1 MNGSK
6 MIAAV
11 CLAAALAGCAAAP
24 ALPALSGI
32 GASYTGSAPW
42 KYTSAEEQF
51 IEELK
56 NMDRSTMSLREF
68 DRKVADWEDETHFHK
83 SEEALERL
91 RHSYPDDKEDS
102 DFVQRTLQAS
112 FRESAAKHYGG
123 TCDRVTP
130 FCSDE
135 AVRVRQEDVFG
146 DAYTVF
152 TAEAGYVLHYRV
164 QDESKTTV
172 AQRDGLL
179 NDYRAAVQV
188 FLDGKTE
195 KQLLDQEAMEK
206 ALQAELKRLDRKFS
220 TDALPLSDT
229 ELDYYWAD
237 GPGSTEAT
245 AS

>member
-1 MNGSK
+1 MKIGK
-6 MIAAV
+6 MMAAA
-11 CLAAALAGCAAAP
+11 CLAAVLAGCAAAP

-32 GASYTGSAPW
+32 GASYTGPAQW
-42 KYTSAEEQF
+42 KYTPADEKLVQ
-51 IEELK
+51 ELK
-56 NMDRSTMSLREF
+56 KLDYETMSLAEF
-68 DRKVADWEDETHFHK
+68 DRKLADWEDETHFHQG
-83 SEEALERL
+83 EEAMERL
-91 RHSYPDDKEDS
+91 RHSYPDDSEDS
-102 DFVQRTLQAS
+102 DFVRRTLQVS

-130 FCSDE
+130 YCSDE

-152 TAEAGYVLHYRV
+152 TAEAGYVLNYRV

-179 NDYRAAVQV
+179 NDYRAAVQA

-195 KQLLDQEAMEK
+195 RQLLDDKAMEK
-206 ALQAELKRLDRKFS
+206 ALGAELKRLDQKFS
-220 TDALPLSDT
+220 SEALSLVGT

-237 GPGSTEAT
+237 GPESAEAT
-245 AS
+245 VS